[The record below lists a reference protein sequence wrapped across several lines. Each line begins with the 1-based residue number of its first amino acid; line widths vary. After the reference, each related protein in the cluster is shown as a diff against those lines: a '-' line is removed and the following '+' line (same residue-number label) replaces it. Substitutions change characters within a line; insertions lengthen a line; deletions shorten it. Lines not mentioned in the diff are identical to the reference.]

1 VIGGLQT
8 CPVITAGL
16 HYNGLKQVIG
26 GGVGS
31 VADQRVI
38 DRRSPEEEGVEGLR
52 GGDVIGFRGA
62 REQQPFHTQTVMT
75 RFNRFLTIISIVN
88 PATFL
93 YYYYFF

>member
-52 GGDVIGFRGA
+52 GVTSLVFAAQESNNLFTHR
-62 REQQPFHTQTVMT
+62 
-75 RFNRFLTIISIVN
+75 L
-88 PATFL
+88 L
-93 YYYYFF
+93 